1 MPEQNPIPDFAD
13 EIPQNVQN
21 ALWGILNHVYG
32 SEVRDDIVT
41 ALTWGAE
48 NTFTVA
54 NFIEDLGLTVVDG
67 KLHAIYDDG
76 TSDEEE
82 PVVDAGQQ

>member
-1 MPEQNPIPDFAD
+1 MPNSPIPDFAD
-13 EIPQNVQN
+13 AIPQNVQN

-32 SEVRDDIVT
+32 TQVRDDIVT
-41 ALTWGAE
+41 ALTWSAD

-67 KLHAIYDDG
+67 KLCAIFEDG
-76 TSDEEE
+76 VYE
-82 PVVDAGQQ
+82 